1 MATAFLKHYRQS
13 PRKVRLV
20 ADMVRGKKAT
30 EALDWLSFTPRK
42 SALPLKKLI
51 SSAMA
56 NATNNDG
63 IKAEDLFISEI
74 RVDKGLIM
82 YRNRARARGRG
93 APLRKRTCHVLVSV
107 KSRVPSEKKETKEE
121 AVPAKEVKAKKTD
134 AKTAEKKTITK
145 KSPSVK
151 K

>member
-20 ADMVRGKKAT
+20 ADMVRGKKAQD
-30 EALDWLSFTPRK
+30 AIDWLTFTPRK

-51 SSAMA
+51 SSAIA
-56 NATNNDG
+56 NAINNDG
-63 IKAEDLFISEI
+63 VSADNLVISEI

-93 APLRKRTCHVLVSV
+93 APLRKRTCHILVTVESAV
-107 KSRVPSEKKETKEE
+107 SSEKKESKKEAAPVE
-121 AVPAKEVKAKKTD
+121 EVQAT
-134 AKTAEKKTITK
+134 EPITQ
-145 KSPSVK
+145 KSPSDK

>member
-20 ADMVRGKKAT
+20 ADMVRGKKAQD
-30 EALDWLSFTPRK
+30 AIDWLTFTPRK

-51 SSAMA
+51 SSAIA

-63 IKAEDLFISEI
+63 ANAEDLVISEI

-82 YRNRARARGRG
+82 YRHRARARGRG
-93 APLRKRTCHVLVSV
+93 APLRKRTCHVHVTVESAT
-107 KSRVPSEKKETKEE
+107 PSEKKEK
-121 AVPAKEVKAKKTD
+121 APAKEIKN
-134 AKTAEKKTITK
+134 TK
-145 KSPSVK
+145 KEPIIKESPSVK

>member
-30 EALDWLSFTPRK
+30 DAIDWLTFTPRK

-56 NATNNDG
+56 NAANVDG
-63 IKAEDLFISEI
+63 AKPEDLVISEI

-93 APLRKRTCHVLVSV
+93 APLRKRTCHVLVTVESIA
-107 KSRVPSEKKETKEE
+107 PPAEKEDAKK
-121 AVPAKEVKAKKTD
+121 APAKK
-134 AKTAEKKTITK
+134 AEKKDAEATAKTPITK